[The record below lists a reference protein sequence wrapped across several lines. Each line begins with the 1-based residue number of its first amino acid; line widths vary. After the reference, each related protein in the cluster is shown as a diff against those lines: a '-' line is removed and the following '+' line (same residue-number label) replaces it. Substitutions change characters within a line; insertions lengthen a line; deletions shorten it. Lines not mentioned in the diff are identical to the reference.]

1 MQINNELLKSAILDL
16 VYPVGSVFI
25 SFSST
30 NPQTYLGGTWTRLGD
45 YFLLSTDTDSEIED
59 VGGESSH
66 SHHLSN
72 TKVAAQIAVDGG
84 SPAGLR
90 AAASIPNITSWQSG
104 FKIGGSSFTSETAN
118 RTYGTPVEGNTDST
132 TTLPPYKKVAMFRR
146 TA

>member
-59 VGGESSH
+59 VGGSADAVVVSH
-66 SHHLSN
+66 THDMQIGSYKITDAN
-72 TKVAAQIAVDGG
+72 TAQAG
-84 SPAGLR
+84 SATTASGIQPSAYSGLNSYIQR
-90 AAASIPNITSWQSG
+90 
-104 FKIGGSSFTSETAN
+104 
-118 RTYGTPVEGNTDST
+118 VST
-132 TTLPPYKKVAMFRR
+132 TGVSGVGKNMPPYKKVAMFRR